1 MEVKAVAKYI
11 RISPQKARLVADVIR
26 GMDAGQA
33 LTTLRFMPK
42 KGAAILRKVLESAVA
57 NADQNDTVDVDTLY
71 VKRILI
77 DGGPQQVRFARD
89 AMLQQGVDIPMF
101 GLARGRANRILK
113 RSSHITVVVDER

>member
-26 GMDAGQA
+26 GMDAGEA
-33 LTTLRFMPK
+33 LTTLKFMPK

-77 DGGPQQVRFARD
+77 DGGPMLKRFSPRA
-89 AMLQQGVDIPMF
+89 Q
-101 GLARGRANRILK
+101 GRANRILK